1 MVNPVETSLVE
12 RGVIVAYN
20 EALWVR
26 NMKKKVDFSFPSLEF
41 DLIEAKM

>member
-1 MVNPVETSLVE
+1 MVNPVETLLVE

-26 NMKKKVDFSFPSLEF
+26 NMKKKSGFFFSFSG
-41 DLIEAKM
+41 I